1 MAQQS
6 IAAPVIDVSRGAKR
20 RQFLSMNTLVFIL
33 LLLFVALWLLP
44 WAWALDT
51 ALKPEG
57 ETTLVPLRWWSS
69 HFTLSA
75 FGKVLVNGSIPRWY
89 LNSVIISGIVT
100 VATVIL
106 ASLIGFAFSQI
117 RFRGRGVLFWLVMA
131 GIMVPGQVLI
141 VPLFTMMNNLNFVDT
156 YWGVIL
162 PQIASPIAVFIFKQ
176 FFDGIPYELGEA
188 AVLDGCSKLR
198 IYWQIWMPLSRA
210 AISAVAVLSFVWSW
224 NNFLWP
230 LIVVTST
237 DMMQLSVGLAAV
249 QSAFGL
255 QWAQIMASAVLAAL
269 PIIVVFALFQRQI
282 VQGIAASGVKG

>member
-6 IAAPVIDVSRGAKR
+6 IAAPFVGARTGAGARKPRAVKAVI
-20 RQFLSMNTLVFIL
+20 FL
-33 LLLFVALWLLP
+33 LLLFFVAIWLLP

-57 ETTLVPLRWWSS
+57 ETTIVPITWWSS
-69 HFTLSA
+69 HFTLDA
-75 FGKVLVNGSIPRWY
+75 FGKVLADGSLPRWY

-106 ASLIGFAFSQI
+106 GSLIGFAFSQI
-117 RFRGRGVLFWLVMA
+117 RFRGRWFLFWLVMA
-131 GIMVPGQVLI
+131 GVMVPGQILI
-141 VPLFTMMNNLNFVDT
+141 VPLFTMMNDLNFVDT

-176 FFDGIPYELGEA
+176 FFDGIPRELGEA
-188 AVLDGCSKLR
+188 AVLDGCSTLR
-198 IYWQIWMPLSRA
+198 IYWQVWMPLSRA

-237 DMMQLSVGLAAV
+237 DMMQLSVGLASV

-255 QWAQIMASAVLAAL
+255 QWAQIMASALLAAL
-269 PIIVVFALFQRQI
+269 PIIIVFAFFQRQI
-282 VQGIAASGVKG
+282 VQGFTASGVKG